1 MPQHRAALPAVT
13 ALTALLALAACGG
26 AAPGKS
32 RDPKATAPSAANQVQ
47 LTSPTPT
54 PVPTPAPLA
63 APLLVQIENLDAARP
78 QSGLSTASIVY
89 EYDTEGQISRFTG
102 IWFTPPPSA
111 YRVGPVRSARL
122 VSLRLD
128 RIYGGVLLY
137 SGASAYTQAQL
148 NGSGLRWY
156 NPNNSGSTL
165 YRIYSRPAPH
175 NLYTDGGRLAGF
187 EQRVH
192 MGTVGYQLWQRT
204 ELGTLP
210 SGGAAVTSFQVPVTE
225 AERPI
230 FTYDPA
236 QHAYRRDEPGGGGY
250 YATGI
255 LNDAAT
261 GSPWEVP
268 NVVVLQVPV
277 LTVSRDNENSATY
290 PWVDGLDFNISGSGT
305 GQLAVGG
312 NLYSINWTQGPSG
325 PPQFSLSDGGAA
337 PLLPGQVL
345 IELVS
350 PGSSVSVRG

>member
-1 MPQHRAALPAVT
+1 MSQHRASLAVAA
-13 ALTALLALAACGG
+13 ALTTVLALAACGSS
-26 AAPGKS
+26 PVKS
-32 RDPKATAPSAANQVQ
+32 KDPSGTPSTRPQVQ
-47 LTSPTPT
+47 TSAPTPT

-63 APLLVQIENLDAARP
+63 APLLVQIENLAAARP

-89 EYDTEGQISRFTG
+89 EYDTEGGISRFTG
-102 IWFTPPPSA
+102 LWYTLPPSSDQ
-111 YRVGPVRSARL
+111 VGPVRSARL
-122 VSLRLD
+122 VSLRLA

-137 SGASAYTQAQL
+137 SGASNYTQAQL
-148 NGSGLRWY
+148 NQSGLRWY
-156 NPNNSGSTL
+156 NPDNAGSTL

-175 NLYTDGGRLAGF
+175 NLYSDGGRLASF

-192 MGTVGYQLWQRT
+192 MGTVGYQLWPRT
-204 ELGTLP
+204 EVNDLP
-210 SGGAAVTSFQVPVTE
+210 SGGAAATSFQVPVTL

-236 QHAYRRDEPGGGGY
+236 QQAYTRDEPGGGGY
-250 YATGI
+250 YATGT
-255 LNDAAT
+255 LDDAAT
-261 GSPWEVP
+261 GRPWEVP

-277 LTVSRDNENSATY
+277 LTVSRDNENSSNY

-325 PPQFSLSDGGAA
+325 PPQFTLADGAAA

-350 PGSSVSVRG
+350 PGSSVTVRG

>member
-1 MPQHRAALPAVT
+1 MSRHHLSLLLVT
-13 ALTALLALAACGG
+13 ALAALLPLAACGG
-26 AAPGKS
+26 NPPRAKTSDPGTT
-32 RDPKATAPSAANQVQ
+32 PTASTP
-47 LTSPTPT
+47 TPTPTPT

-89 EYDTEGQISRFTG
+89 EYDTEGGITRFTG
-102 IWFTPPPSA
+102 IWFSLPPPS

-128 RIYGGVLLY
+128 RIYAGVLLY
-137 SGASAYTQAQL
+137 SGASNYTQAQL
-148 NGSGLRWY
+148 DRSGLRWY
-156 NPNNSGSTL
+156 NPDNAGSTL
-165 YRIYSRPAPH
+165 YRVSFRAAPH
-175 NLYTDGGRLAGF
+175 NLYTDGGRLASF
-187 EQRVH
+187 EQRVR
-192 MGTVGYQLWQRT
+192 MGTVGYQLWPRT
-204 ELGTLP
+204 EITNLP
-210 SGGAAVTSFQVPVTE
+210 SGGAAATSFQVPVTF

-236 QHAYRRDEPGGGGY
+236 QHAYQRDEPGGGGY
-250 YATGI
+250 YATGT
-255 LNDAAT
+255 LKDADT

-277 LTVSRDNENSATY
+277 LTVAQDNENAANY
-290 PWVDGLDFNISGSGT
+290 PWTDGLDFNISGSGT

-312 NLYSINWTQGPSG
+312 NLYSINWSQGASG
-325 PPQFSLSDGGAA
+325 PPQFTLSDGAAA

-350 PGSSVSVRG
+350 PGTTVSVRG